1 MDPLI
6 ENGPQR
12 TADHPFSPLH
22 HGAFVKPASAC
33 RDAPGRGRVCAIAL
47 LLLLGYGDA
56 AAAEGFTIG
65 GTGAAL
71 GTMKLLANEFT
82 TGNPGIPV
90 TTVPSNGQW
99 IP

>member
-1 MDPLI
+1 MDPII
-6 ENGPQR
+6 ENVQQR
-12 TADHPFSPLH
+12 TADHPLSPLH
-22 HGAFVKPASAC
+22 HGAVVKPASAC

-47 LLLLGYGDA
+47 LLLGYVDA
-56 AAAEGFTIG
+56 SAAEGFTIS

-82 TGNPGIPV
+82 AGNPGILV